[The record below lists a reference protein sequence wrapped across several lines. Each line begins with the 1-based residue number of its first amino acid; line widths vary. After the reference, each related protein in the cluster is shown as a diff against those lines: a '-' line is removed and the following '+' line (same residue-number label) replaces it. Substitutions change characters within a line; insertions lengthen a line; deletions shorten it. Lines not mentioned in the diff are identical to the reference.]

1 MPPCFVSGHCTPIC
15 SHPTR
20 LTLISSYRIAIWTK
34 DAPDVAL
41 TEETSPL
48 LKRVM
53 DIGRHF
59 KVSVL
64 GFEVEQ
70 QLGGGYSTDCQF
82 EAHSDS
88 MDKKKSKTKL
98 TV

>member
-1 MPPCFVSGHCTPIC
+1 MATDHIRHGCVW
-15 SHPTR
+15 

-64 GFEVEQ
+64 GFELEQ
-70 QLGGGYSTDCQF
+70 KLGGGYSTDCQF